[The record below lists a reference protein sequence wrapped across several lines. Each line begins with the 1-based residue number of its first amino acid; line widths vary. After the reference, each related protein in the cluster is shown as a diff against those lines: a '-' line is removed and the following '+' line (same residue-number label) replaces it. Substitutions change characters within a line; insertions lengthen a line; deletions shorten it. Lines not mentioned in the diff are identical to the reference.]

1 MTVPLRA
8 EGVELAHGGAPICR
22 DVTLELA
29 RAEVTALVGPNGSG
43 KSTLLRTLA
52 RLHRPE
58 SGRVLLEGADIAS
71 YSPRGLARNLAFL
84 TQTPTVPSGITV
96 AELAAYGRHPH
107 RGLLTGRS
115 GSKDRDAVAWAL
127 EATGTGPLRDRQID
141 HLSGGERQR
150 AWIAMALAQRA
161 PVLLLDEPTTY
172 LDIRYQVE
180 VLRLV
185 RSLADDHGITV
196 AVVLHDLNQAAAFAD
211 TMAVLAGG
219 RIIADGRPADVLTED
234 VVRTAFGIDTT
245 VISDPDTG
253 LPTCLPYR
261 RDGEPAP
268 VPGAATGAG
277 HAADH

>member
-1 MTVPLRA
+1 MTVPMRA
-8 EGVELAHGGAPICR
+8 ESVRLAHGGEPICR
-22 DVTLELA
+22 DVSLDLPH
-29 RAEVTALVGPNGSG
+29 AEVTALVGPNGSG

-58 SGRVLLEGADIAS
+58 AGRVLLDGREAAS
-71 YSPRGLARNLAFL
+71 YPPRELARRLAFL
-84 TQTPTVPSGITV
+84 TQTPTVPAGITV
-96 AELAAYGRHPH
+96 AELVAYGRHPH
-107 RGLLTGRS
+107 QGLLSRS
-115 GSKDRDAVAWAL
+115 AGGDDRDTVEWAL
-127 EATGTGPLRDRQID
+127 QATGMLPLRDRPLD
-141 HLSGGERQR
+141 RLSGGERQR

-161 PVLLLDEPTTY
+161 GVLLLDEPTTY

-185 RSLADDHGITV
+185 RSLADEHGITV

-219 RIIADGRPADVLTED
+219 RIVARGRPAEVMTEE

-245 VISDPDTG
+245 VITDPHTG

-261 RDGEPAP
+261 RGGG
-268 VPGAATGAG
+268 PGASS
-277 HAADH
+277 D